1 MRLPCVVVRPRTLT
15 REPHRHV
22 VCPAFRSSQ
31 DDATPRSRHPAT
43 SRSGSIWVGQID
55 GSLQLWHWR
64 RPLPHLHG
72 SARLAE
78 AAAAAAAPHAHEP
91 ADARASEAVDVHEM
105 PGAYVAPTR
114 RESRDAGAPKPKVE
128 EMEREE
134 AAAAPDTA
142 EVAITSTI
150 SWLQTAANDAAYT
163 ARQWQASQG
172 W

>member
-1 MRLPCVVVRPRTLT
+1 
-15 REPHRHV
+15 
-22 VCPAFRSSQ
+22 
-31 DDATPRSRHPAT
+31 
-43 SRSGSIWVGQID
+43 
-55 GSLQLWHWR
+55 
-64 RPLPHLHG
+64 
-72 SARLAE
+72 
-78 AAAAAAAPHAHEP
+78 
-91 ADARASEAVDVHEM
+91 M
-105 PGAYVAPTR
+105 PGAYVAPVH

-134 AAAAPDTA
+134 EAAPDTA